1 MVDKYR
7 KEQQKKLDERF
18 EVMQQTIESLERRI
32 DEVENRECIIED
44 RISQIMQLQREL
56 VKHHEVVSG

>member
-1 MVDKYR
+1 
-7 KEQQKKLDERF
+7 
-18 EVMQQTIESLERRI
+18 MQQTIESLERRI

>member
-1 MVDKYR
+1 LISTGKSS
-7 KEQQKKLDERF
+7 KKKLDERF